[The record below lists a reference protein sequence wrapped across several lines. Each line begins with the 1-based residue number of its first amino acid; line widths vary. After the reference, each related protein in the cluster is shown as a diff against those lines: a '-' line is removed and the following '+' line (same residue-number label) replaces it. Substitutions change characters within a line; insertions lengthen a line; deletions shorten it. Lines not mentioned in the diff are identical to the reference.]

1 MPQLYLDEYL
11 LDVVSQVLDVQSPTA
26 LLSIGAPGRGVRRP
40 TDGVDVG
47 LGGGQQLVQEPL
59 GSRQNLLGDVIDQI
73 LSELL
78 ELIPLQSGQRLTD
91 WCAELDTI

>member
-1 MPQLYLDEYL
+1 MLYLDEYL
-11 LDVVSQVLDVQSPTA
+11 LDVVPQVLDVQSPAA
-26 LLSIGAPGRGVRRP
+26 LFSIGAPGRGVRRP
-40 TDGVDVG
+40 ADSVDVG

-78 ELIPLQSGQRLTD
+78 ELIPLQPGQRLTD
-91 WCAELDTI
+91 RSAKLDSV